1 MGKTMRKE
9 ALRAFEKSEGVKT
22 QKCGL
27 FICGKRPY
35 LGASPDAV
43 INDNEIVEVKCPFV
57 GRKDQ
62 ILPGQK
68 VSFPWERWTG
78 SNCFEKKKKNI
89 TRIMILFR
97 GNCTLVAVHAATLCC
112 TPSVTSLYRKFSL
125 TKNIVIM
132 YWCQSRTCFIWNI
145 LDHMLHRAC
154 NRNLEIYFW
163 SCLSYLSYNGL

>member
-1 MGKTMRKE
+1 MFVHINYIVHDFTQVDQKSIVKIEKATRGQSSSKSWYAERTWRITASKFGELNRITPRRNINKLLSNMLSCRPLETPAVLHGKNYEKK

-62 ILPGQK
+62 ILPGK
-68 VSFPWERWTG
+68 RFP
-78 SNCFEKKKKNI
+78 FIEKDEQGLTVLKK
-89 TRIMILFR
+89 
-97 GNCTLVAVHAATLCC
+97 
-112 TPSVTSLYRKFSL
+112 TS
-125 TKNIVIM
+125 IV
-132 YWCQSRTCFIWNI
+132 
-145 LDHMLHRAC
+145 L
-154 NRNLEIYFW
+154 
-163 SCLSYLSYNGL
+163 